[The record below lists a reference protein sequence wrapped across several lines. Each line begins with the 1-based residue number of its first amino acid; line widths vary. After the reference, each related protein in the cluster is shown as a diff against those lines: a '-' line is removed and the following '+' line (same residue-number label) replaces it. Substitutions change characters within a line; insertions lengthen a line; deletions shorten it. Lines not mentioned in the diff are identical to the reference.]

1 MCVFAYKNFHSHAH
15 TNARSP
21 KFCGMHILSLTI
33 IWPPSFYSSGC
44 YFVQKIFYMQH
55 TNANAA
61 PKAKKAT
68 KHQMAKPQSNKA
80 HNLGMRL
87 LPEIVIIFY
96 LFLFWKGD
104 EEEEVFKLFYLCL
117 PLADA
122 LSIKHIISFENELEI
137 ALFVKHWKRKTRLRL
152 LLPFVRCNIRDRY
165 NINFFFHSLTPR
177 FRLRR
182 LKNEQHEGK
191 KTKKHSH
198 GECERQSGTAK
209 EQECT
214 VLPQKSSKNW
224 YIDEK
229 DDKTNRE
236 IKIERAKSTEMVCE
250 NRRQRQRDRE
260 RALNEEEEKRKRHNR
275 MRIHL
280 ALANIYRKSYK

>member
-1 MCVFAYKNFHSHAH
+1 
-15 TNARSP
+15 
-21 KFCGMHILSLTI
+21 MHILSLTI

-96 LFLFWKGD
+96 SFLFWKGD

-165 NINFFFHSLTPR
+165 NIIFFLSL
-177 FRLRR
+177 
-182 LKNEQHEGK
+182 
-191 KTKKHSH
+191 SD
-198 GECERQSGTAK
+198 SSISSSS
-209 EQECT
+209 
-214 VLPQKSSKNW
+214 PQKWTAWTKEDKETLTRRVREAERDSEGARMHSFTT
-224 YIDEK
+224 EK
-229 DDKTNRE
+229 FKE
-236 IKIERAKSTEMVCE
+236 LVYW
-250 NRRQRQRDRE
+250 
-260 RALNEEEEKRKRHNR
+260 RKRR
-275 MRIHL
+275 
-280 ALANIYRKSYK
+280 